1 MSLDRVR
8 FFLRRIAALR
18 YNTCQ
23 PHQISR
29 RVFEDRRGTKC
40 FWWVFGTTVQATGRT
55 MAKTT
60 KAATPKPDRRKSTKA
75 AAVAAIVAPAA
86 TISDAEIARRAFE
99 VYCARGGQ
107 HGRDLDDWLQ
117 AERELRTASI
127 STN

>member
-1 MSLDRVR
+1 
-8 FFLRRIAALR
+8 
-18 YNTCQ
+18 
-23 PHQISR
+23 
-29 RVFEDRRGTKC
+29 
-40 FWWVFGTTVQATGRT
+40 

-60 KAATPKPDRRKSTKA
+60 KAATPKPDRRKSTKGA
-75 AAVAAIVAPAA
+75 AAAAAIAAPEA
-86 TISDAEIARRAFE
+86 TITDAEIARRAFE